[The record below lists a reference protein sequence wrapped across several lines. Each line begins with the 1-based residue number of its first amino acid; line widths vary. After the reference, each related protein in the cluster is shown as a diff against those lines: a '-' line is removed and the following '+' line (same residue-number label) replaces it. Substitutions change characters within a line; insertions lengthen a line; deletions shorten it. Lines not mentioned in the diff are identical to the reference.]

1 MNDTTIAIPVTAEG
15 AVFERL
21 AKAPIVATCVV
32 RDGEVA
38 DWTEHAVGWDQT
50 YGVDVMGNHHARVMR
65 FMQAHAVTD
74 VVAADVCDN
83 MRRSLA
89 AKGVTLHADQS
100 GEARTAVLSAF
111 QPA

>member
-1 MNDTTIAIPVTAEG
+1 MNDMTIAIPVTTDG

-21 AKAPIVATCVV
+21 AKAPIMATCVL
-32 RDGEVA
+32 RNGEVA
-38 DWTEHAVGWDQT
+38 EWTEHAVGWDQT

-65 FMQAHAVTD
+65 FMQDNAVTD

-83 MRRSLA
+83 MRRSLES
-89 AKGVTLHADQS
+89 KGVHLFADQA
-100 GEARTAVLSAF
+100 GDARTAVLSAL

>member
-1 MNDTTIAIPVTAEG
+1 MNDMTIAIPVTAEG

-21 AKAPIVATCVV
+21 GKAPFVATCVL
-32 RDGEVA
+32 RDGEVTG
-38 DWTEHAVGWDQT
+38 WTEHAVGWDQT

-65 FMQAHAVTD
+65 FMQDNEVTD

-83 MRRSLA
+83 MRRSLE
-89 AKGVTLHADQS
+89 AKGVSLHADHA
-100 GEARTAVLSAF
+100 GDARAAVLAAL

>member
-1 MNDTTIAIPVTAEG
+1 MNAITIAIPITVDG

-21 AKAPIVATCVV
+21 AKAPLVATCVL
-32 RDGEVA
+32 RDGEVV

-65 FMQAHAVTD
+65 FMQEHNVTD

-83 MRRSLA
+83 MRRSLE
-89 AKGVTLHADQS
+89 AKDVTLHADFA
-100 GEARTAVLSAF
+100 GDARAAVRSAL

>member
-1 MNDTTIAIPVTAEG
+1 MNDLTIAIPVATDG

-21 AKAPIVATCVV
+21 AKAPLVVTCVL

-65 FMQAHAVTD
+65 FMETNAVTD

-100 GEARTAVLSAF
+100 GDARTAVLAAL

>member
-1 MNDTTIAIPVTAEG
+1 MNAITIAIPVTTDG

-21 AKAPIVATCVV
+21 AKAPVAVTCVL
-32 RDGEVA
+32 RDGQIV

-65 FMQAHAVTD
+65 FMQEHDVTD

-83 MRRSLA
+83 MRRSLE
-89 AKGVTLHADQS
+89 AKGVVLHADFA
-100 GEARTAVLSAF
+100 GDARTAVISAL

>member
-1 MNDTTIAIPVTAEG
+1 MTDMTIAIPVTAEG

-21 AKAPIVATCVV
+21 AKAPLVATCVL
-32 RDGEVA
+32 RDGEIA

-65 FMQAHAVTD
+65 FMQDTMVTD

-89 AKGVTLHADQS
+89 AKGVTLHADHT
-100 GEARTAVLSAF
+100 GDARAAVRSAL